1 MINTK
6 PTKNSIRLPLT
17 IICGN
22 LVGINKFLSVTVD
35 ELFYYRALQGKFLE
49 KKIVEADKH
58 LLWQPAHGR
67 HLGITT
73 LVGNNEK
80 QKQALY
86 RVLDF
91 LGSTSF
97 LVI

>member
-1 MINTK
+1 M
-6 PTKNSIRLPLT
+6 
-17 IICGN
+17 
-22 LVGINKFLSVTVD
+22 
-35 ELFYYRALQGKFLE
+35 FYYIALQDKSLE
-49 KKIVEADKH
+49 KKNVEADKQ
-58 LLWQPAHGR
+58 LLWQSAHGR
-67 HLGITT
+67 HLNITT

-80 QKQALY
+80 QKWALY